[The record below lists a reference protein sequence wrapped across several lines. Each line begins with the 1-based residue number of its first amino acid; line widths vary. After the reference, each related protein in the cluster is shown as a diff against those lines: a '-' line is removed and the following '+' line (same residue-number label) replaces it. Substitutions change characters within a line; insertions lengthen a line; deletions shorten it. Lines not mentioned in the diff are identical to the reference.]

1 MSMIME
7 IIKTACRDS
16 TEKKG
21 KGSVVYNRKIL
32 YIQYFKTCNIRHLRC
47 LRLLK
52 HSGRENYLYYVKFT

>member
-1 MSMIME
+1 MSMTME

-32 YIQYFKTCNIRHLRC
+32 YIQYFKTCNIRHF
-47 LRLLK
+47 K
-52 HSGRENYLYYVKFT
+52 MFKTT